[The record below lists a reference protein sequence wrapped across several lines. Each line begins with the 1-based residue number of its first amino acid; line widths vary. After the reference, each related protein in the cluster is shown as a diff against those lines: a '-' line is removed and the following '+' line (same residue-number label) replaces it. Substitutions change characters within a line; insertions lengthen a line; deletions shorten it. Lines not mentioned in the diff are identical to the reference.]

1 MAQQDYIKALEVCD
15 KALEV
20 ARENNAGF
28 EAIGKV
34 KICEILVFLSS
45 LNFGPS
51 SLSLRLIHARESVCL
66 SCSVTRKPLTLMM
79 RDFWISAILRQSS

>member
-1 MAQQDYIKALEVCD
+1 MKCYAEAAELDPTDPVYLSNTASVYMAQQDYIKALEVCD

-45 LNFGPS
+45 LKFGPS
-51 SLSLRLIHARESVCL
+51 SLSLSL
-66 SCSVTRKPLTLMM
+66 S
-79 RDFWISAILRQSS
+79 